1 MSAVNTRPVMRDAF
15 RIAALATATALMAAV
30 FVAQNARPVWA
41 DDLPGGTG
49 TAQPDPGGTPL
60 AQSPFT
66 PASLHTPMQ

>member
-1 MSAVNTRPVMRDAF
+1 
-15 RIAALATATALMAAV
+15 MAAV